1 MKKADGRS
9 FTDRE
14 SGTFGGLMLSLRE
27 YYDRIEV
34 HTGYELNKK
43 PRKIDCLIIDKKD
56 DTVFTDND
64 ITRIFAKHNIIELKN
79 PYETVNIH
87 TIWKTISYAA
97 QYMSERINDKPPF
110 AKDVTV
116 SIIRTAKPR
125 KAMAQLQEMG
135 YSVSNPL
142 PGIYYISGMADFKT
156 QIVVTSELKG
166 DKYVPLRMQRKN
178 AAKEDYRLF
187 VDCMKTEYTD
197 VDLEYIEAVLKYGIY
212 DEKENVFT
220 IIREDTK
227 MRNPYYE
234 IIKDDLAAAEDKGR
248 KEGEKIGEKKGE
260 AERKKLEERIKFL
273 EEELKKTKIAML

>member
-79 PYETVNIH
+79 PYETVNIR

-110 AKDVTV
+110 ANDVTV

-135 YSVSNPL
+135 YNVSNPF

-166 DKYVPLRMQRKN
+166 DKYVPLRIQRKN
-178 AAKEDYRLF
+178 AAREDYRLF
-187 VDCMKTEYTD
+187 VDRIKKEYTD
-197 VDLEYIEAVLKYGIY
+197 VDLEYIEAVLRYGIY
-212 DEKENVFT
+212 DEKENPLT
-220 IIREDTK
+220 IIQEDAK

-234 IIKDDLAAAEDKGR
+234 IIKKDLEAAEDKGR
-248 KEGEKIGEKKGE
+248 EEGREEGK